1 MLRLDGNGPLY
12 QQVYRTLRDEILSGE
27 RAPGE
32 RVPSTRVL
40 ASDLHVSRNTAVSA
54 FEQLLAEGYV
64 ETRSGAA
71 GSVVTASLQPSGPI
85 RNREIGSKDHYD
97 AKPRLSNIG
106 QRVVEIARRRAVHW
120 QLRPVRLP
128 YDFRL
133 GRPAFAD
140 IPHALWCRLLAR
152 RARRARLGDLDY
164 GPPEG
169 QAELREVLAKRLRR
183 SRGVETTADQ
193 IVVVNGSQQALDLIA
208 RVLLNPGDKVLIEE
222 PHYTGAHSAFAGVG
236 AVETPSPVDED
247 GIQVPKITARQR
259 TPRLVYVT
267 PSHQFPT
274 GVVMPLARR
283 LELLR
288 WASSAGAFVVEDDY
302 DSEYRYD
309 GTPLQA
315 LAGLDR
321 EGRVIYV
328 GTFSKILY
336 PALRLGYIV
345 APKTLR
351 EALVGAKA
359 NADTGTATLE
369 QLAMSDFIREGHFD
383 RWMRKANVRN
393 ACRRNALVE
402 ALNEYFGDRAEVCG
416 ANAGLHLLVW
426 LRGQKGRTIEDVRT
440 QAEKVGVALYSVSSF
455 YTNPPRRAGVVLGYA
470 ALHER
475 EIKEGIRRLASVLY

>member
-40 ASDLHVSRNTAVSA
+40 SADLHVSRNTAVSA

-64 ETRSGAA
+64 ETRPGAA
-71 GSVVTASLQPSGPI
+71 GSVVTTSLQQSGPI
-85 RNREIGSKDHYD
+85 RNRETESEDHCD

-106 QRVVEIARRRAVHW
+106 QRVVEIARRRSVHW
-120 QLRPVRLP
+120 QLRPARLP

-140 IPHALWCRLLAR
+140 VPHALWCRLLAR

-193 IVVVNGSQQALDLIA
+193 IVIVNGSQQALDLIA

-222 PHYTGAHSAFAGVG
+222 PHYMGAHSAFAAVG
-236 AVETPSPVDED
+236 AIETASPVDED
-247 GIQVPKITARQR
+247 GIQVPKITARR
-259 TPRLVYVT
+259 RAPRLVYVT

-283 LELLR
+283 LQLLR

-336 PALRLGYIV
+336 PALRLGYVV

-369 QLAMSDFIREGHFD
+369 QLAMSDFISEGYFD
-383 RWMRKANVRN
+383 RYLRKANVRN
-393 ACRRNALVE
+393 ARRRNALVE
-402 ALNEYFGDRAEVCG
+402 ALSEYFGDRAEVCG

-426 LRGQKGRTIEDVRT
+426 LRAKKGRTIDDVRT
-440 QAEKVGVALYSVSSF
+440 RAEKAGVGLYSVSSF
-455 YTNPPRRAGVVLGYA
+455 YSNPPRRTGVVLGYA

-475 EIKEGIRRLASVLY
+475 EIKEGIRRLARVLH

>member
-40 ASDLHVSRNTAVSA
+40 SADLHVSRNTAVSA

-64 ETRSGAA
+64 ETRPGAA
-71 GSVVTASLQPSGPI
+71 GSVVTTSLQPSGPI
-85 RNREIGSKDHYD
+85 RNRETESEDHCD

-106 QRVVEIARRRAVHW
+106 QRVVEIARRRSVHW
-120 QLRPVRLP
+120 QLRPARLP

-140 IPHALWCRLLAR
+140 VPHALWCRLLAR

-193 IVVVNGSQQALDLIA
+193 IVIVNGSQQALDLIA

-222 PHYTGAHSAFAGVG
+222 PHYMGAHSAFAGVG
-236 AVETPSPVDED
+236 AIETASPVDED
-247 GIQVPKITARQR
+247 GIQVPKITARR
-259 TPRLVYVT
+259 RAPRLVYVT

-283 LELLR
+283 LQLLR

-336 PALRLGYIV
+336 PALRLGYVV

-369 QLAMSDFIREGHFD
+369 QLAMSDFISEGYFD
-383 RWMRKANVRN
+383 RYLRKANVRN
-393 ACRRNALVE
+393 ARRRNALVE
-402 ALNEYFGDRAEVCG
+402 ALSEYFGDRAEVCG

-426 LRGQKGRTIEDVRT
+426 LRAKKGRTIDDVRT
-440 QAEKVGVALYSVSSF
+440 RAEKAGVGLYSVSSF
-455 YTNPPRRAGVVLGYA
+455 YSNPPRRTGVVLGYA

-475 EIKEGIRRLASVLY
+475 EIKEGIRRLARVLH

>member
-32 RVPSTRVL
+32 RVPSSRAL
-40 ASDLHVSRNTAVSA
+40 ASDLRVSRNTAVSA

-64 ETRSGAA
+64 ETRPGAA
-71 GSVVTASLQPSGPI
+71 GSVVISSLPPNAPI
-85 RNREIGSKDHYD
+85 RNRELEDDDHYD

-106 QRVVEIARRRAVHW
+106 QRVVEIARCHSVDW
-120 QLRPVRLP
+120 QLRPARLP

-140 IPHALWCRLLAR
+140 VPHALWCRLLAR
-152 RARRARLGDLDY
+152 RARRARLCDLDY

-193 IVVVNGSQQALDLIA
+193 IVIVNGSQQALDLIA
-208 RVLLNPGDKVLIEE
+208 RVLLNPGDRVLIEE
-222 PHYTGAHSAFAGVG
+222 PHYTGAHSAFASVG
-236 AVETPSPVDED
+236 AELTASPVDEC
-247 GIQVPKITARQR
+247 GIRVPKVGARQQA
-259 TPRLVYVT
+259 PRIVYVT

-274 GVVMPLARR
+274 GVVMPLVRR

-288 WASSAGAFVVEDDY
+288 WVSSVGACVVEDDY

-321 EGRVIYV
+321 EGRVIYI

-336 PALRLGYIV
+336 PALRLGYV
-345 APKTLR
+345 AVPKTLR
-351 EALVGAKA
+351 EAVVAAKA

-369 QLAMSDFIREGHFD
+369 QLAMSDFIREGYFD
-383 RWMRKANVRN
+383 RYLRKANVRN
-393 ACRRNALVE
+393 ARRRNALVE
-402 ALNEYFGDRAEVCG
+402 ALREHFGDRAEVCG

-426 LRGQKGRTIEDVRT
+426 LRGKRARTIDDVRT
-440 QAEKVGVALYSVSSF
+440 KAEKAGVGLYSVSSF
-455 YTNPPRRAGVVLGYA
+455 YTNPPRRTGVVLGYA
-470 ALHER
+470 PLHER
-475 EIKEGIRRLASVLY
+475 EIREGIRRLAKVFQ

>member
-40 ASDLHVSRNTAVSA
+40 SADLHVSRNTAVSA

-64 ETRSGAA
+64 ETRPGAA

-85 RNREIGSKDHYD
+85 RNRETESEDHCD

-106 QRVVEIARRRAVHW
+106 QRVVEIARRRSVHW
-120 QLRPVRLP
+120 QLRPARLP

-140 IPHALWCRLLAR
+140 VPHALWCRLLAR

-193 IVVVNGSQQALDLIA
+193 IVIVNGSQQALDLIA

-222 PHYTGAHSAFAGVG
+222 PHYMGAHSAFAGVG
-236 AVETPSPVDED
+236 AIETASPVDED
-247 GIQVPKITARQR
+247 GIQVPKITARR
-259 TPRLVYVT
+259 RAPRLVYVT

-283 LELLR
+283 LQLLR

-336 PALRLGYIV
+336 PALRLGYVV

-369 QLAMSDFIREGHFD
+369 QLAMSDFISEGYFD
-383 RWMRKANVRN
+383 RYLRKANVRN
-393 ACRRNALVE
+393 ARRRNALVE
-402 ALNEYFGDRAEVCG
+402 ALSEYFGDRAEVCG

-426 LRGQKGRTIEDVRT
+426 LRAKKGRTIDDVRT
-440 QAEKVGVALYSVSSF
+440 RAEKAGVGLYSVSSF
-455 YTNPPRRAGVVLGYA
+455 YSNPPRRTGVVLGYA

-475 EIKEGIRRLASVLY
+475 EIKEGIRRLARVLH

>member
-40 ASDLHVSRNTAVSA
+40 SADLHVSRNTAVSA

-64 ETRSGAA
+64 ETRPGAA

-85 RNREIGSKDHYD
+85 RNRETESEDHCD

-106 QRVVEIARRRAVHW
+106 QRVVEIARRRSVHW
-120 QLRPVRLP
+120 QLRPARLP

-140 IPHALWCRLLAR
+140 VPHALWCRLLAR

-193 IVVVNGSQQALDLIA
+193 IVIVNGSQQALDLIA

-222 PHYTGAHSAFAGVG
+222 PHYMGAHSAFAGVG
-236 AVETPSPVDED
+236 AIETASPVDED
-247 GIQVPKITARQR
+247 GIQVPKITARR
-259 TPRLVYVT
+259 RAPRLVYVT

-283 LELLR
+283 LQLLR

-336 PALRLGYIV
+336 PALRLGYVV

-369 QLAMSDFIREGHFD
+369 QLAMSDFISEGYFD
-383 RWMRKANVRN
+383 RYLRKANVRN
-393 ACRRNALVE
+393 ARRRNALVE
-402 ALNEYFGDRAEVCG
+402 ALSEYFGDRAEVCG

-426 LRGQKGRTIEDVRT
+426 LRAKKGRTIDDVRT
-440 QAEKVGVALYSVSSF
+440 RAEKVGVGLYSVSSF
-455 YTNPPRRAGVVLGYA
+455 YSNPPRRTGVVLGYA

-475 EIKEGIRRLASVLY
+475 EIKEGIRRLARVLH